1 MRIMKITYISQSA
14 LPSRTANSIHV
25 MKMCRAFAGNGIDVV
40 LLAPDNRKA
49 IELGIPD
56 IYAFYGIEPAFKI
69 TKLWWANNKYQECIY
84 GFLAGLYAKKRTSD
98 IVYARDHVGAYW
110 ASLLGI
116 NVIFEAHG
124 PPCEGSGRMSAYF
137 FNRLMRSGR
146 LKKLV
151 VISHSLREYYR
162 LRYPYNKDKIQV
174 LSDAADP
181 VPEDLQPHLLPNKH
195 KRPQV
200 GYIGHLYKGRGV
212 NLIMEIAR
220 ACTWADFHLVG
231 GTEDDI
237 AHWRNSTEHAQNI
250 FLHGFVPYAE
260 AESFRVAFDVLLAPY
275 QEEVSVENRGNTAQW
290 MSPIKIFEYLA
301 VGKPIICSDL
311 PVIHEVLQHGRNALL
326 CPPNDAGAWITALT
340 LLAHDEGM
348 RNKLGADA
356 KKFFLENHTW
366 DSRVKK
372 ILDQH

>member
-1 MRIMKITYISQSA
+1 MSIMRVCYISQSA

-25 MKMCRAFAGNGIDVV
+25 MKMCKAFAGNGIDVV
-40 LLAPDNRKA
+40 LLAPDNK
-49 IELGIPD
+49 ELVEPGIAD
-56 IYAFYGIEPAFKI
+56 IYSFYGIEPGFKI
-69 TKLWWANNKYQECIY
+69 TKLLWANSKYQGCIY
-84 GFLAGLYAKKRTSD
+84 GLLAGLYAKKHRFD
-98 IVYARDHVGAYW
+98 IVYARDHLGAYC
-110 ASLLGI
+110 ASLLGM

-124 PPCEGSGRMSAYF
+124 PPSENSGRMSAYC
-137 FNRLMRSGR
+137 FNGLMGSKR

-151 VISHSLREYYR
+151 VISQSLREYYR
-162 LRYPYNKDKIQV
+162 LRYPHNKDKIQV
-174 LSDAADP
+174 LPDAADP

-212 NLIMEIAR
+212 NLIMDIAR
-220 ACTWADFHLVG
+220 VCTWADFHLVG

-237 AHWRNSTEHAQNI
+237 AHWRNSTEHVQNI
-250 FLHGFVPYAE
+250 FFHGFVPYAE
-260 AESFRVAFDVLLAPY
+260 AERFRVAFDMLLAPY
-275 QEEVSVENRGNTAQW
+275 QEEVSVENRGNTVQW

-301 VGKPIICSDL
+301 AGKPIICSDL

-348 RNKLGADA
+348 RCKLGADA
-356 KKFFLENHTW
+356 KKNFLENHTW

-372 ILDQH
+372 ILGQH